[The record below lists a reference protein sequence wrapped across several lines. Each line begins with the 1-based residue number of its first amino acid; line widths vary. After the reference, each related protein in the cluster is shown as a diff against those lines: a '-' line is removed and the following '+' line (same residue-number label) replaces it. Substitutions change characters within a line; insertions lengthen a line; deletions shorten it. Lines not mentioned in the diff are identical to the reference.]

1 MIRKILCPTDLTAN
15 SRDSLAYA
23 LRLAKANN
31 AQLIVFHATSF
42 PSFSQYP
49 CELEAY
55 TQWEQFVSRFKM
67 DQILADAE
75 RGVRNFVGAR
85 FGPESNGVV
94 WKPAVALG
102 EVAEEIVRG
111 ALQEEV
117 DLIVMA
123 RCKRGP
129 LARVFRRSIP
139 EAVVRSA
146 LCPVLSID
154 ATHFVSPVCGWRL
167 PALREMFQSS

>member
-15 SRDSLAYA
+15 SRDSLAYG

-55 TQWEQFVSRFKM
+55 IQWEQFVSRFKM

-102 EVAEEIVRG
+102 KVAEEIVRA

-154 ATHFVSPVCGWRL
+154 ATHFVSPVRGWRL

>member
-1 MIRKILCPTDLTAN
+1 
-15 SRDSLAYA
+15 
-23 LRLAKANN
+23 
-31 AQLIVFHATSF
+31 
-42 PSFSQYP
+42 
-49 CELEAY
+49 
-55 TQWEQFVSRFKM
+55 M

-75 RGVRNFVGAR
+75 RGVRNFVGTR

-102 EVAEEIVRG
+102 KVAEEIVRA
-111 ALQEEV
+111 ALHEEV

-129 LARVFRRSIP
+129 LARIFRRSIS

-154 ATHFVSPVCGWRL
+154 ATHFVSPVRGWRL

>member
-129 LARVFRRSIP
+129 LARVSGVASGKRWSGARFAPFS
-139 EAVVRSA
+139 
-146 LCPVLSID
+146 
-154 ATHFVSPVCGWRL
+154 RL
-167 PALREMFQSS
+167 MQLISSVPFADGGCLR